1 MESSAT
7 DFLEENPEENR
18 SYVQH
23 SRHLEDEI
31 CRRTAAGESLSSICG
46 GEGMPSR
53 RTVQRWAEDLPAFD
67 QRFRQA
73 RLAGARPVSGKSPG
87 YTPEIADAIVVRVA
101 EGERIDDIL
110 RDPEMPCRATLYTWM
125 ARHPAFAEA
134 LARAREAEVD
144 RLADESWIIA
154 RSARPETARLA
165 AVQLAHLRWLAR
177 VRAPRVY
184 HQRPVEPPR
193 SARPDDV
200 VKTGIELH
208 QIEFNPETGLLRE
221 VTYFSGEQPGD
232 VQMEE
237 AGPWFRPQHPIVE
250 YDPPAYPPGVRT
262 VVDATADADR
272 RPAPPSQASG
282 RLRSDDER
290 WV

>member
-1 MESSAT
+1 S
-7 DFLEENPEENR
+7 
-18 SYVQH
+18 
-23 SRHLEDEI
+23 
-31 CRRTAAGESLSSICG
+31 
-46 GEGMPSR
+46 EGMPSR
-53 RTVQRWAEDLPAFD
+53 RTVVRWAVDLPAFD

-73 RLAGARPVSGKSPG
+73 RLAGARPVSGKAPG

-110 RDPEMPCRATLYTWM
+110 RDPDMPCRATLYTWM

-193 SARPDDV
+193 SAEPPLDV
-200 VKTGIELH
+200 VMVRWETEVDSVTGMVRGVS
-208 QIEFNPETGLLRE
+208 FAANPQTGGVE
-221 VTYFSGEQPGD
+221 VRARGEWHKP
-232 VQMEE
+232 
-237 AGPWFRPQHPIVE
+237 AHPIGHWLSPDHAAQNAPLIRNFASECEVE
-250 YDPPAYPPGVRT
+250 HGSV
-262 VVDATADADR
+262 
-272 RPAPPSQASG
+272 APPEPG
-282 RLRSDDER
+282 ERRSR
-290 WV
+290 GWV

>member
-1 MESSAT
+1 MESAAT

-53 RTVQRWAEDLPAFD
+53 RTVQRWAEDIPAFD

-125 ARHPAFAEA
+125 SRHPEFAQA
-134 LARAREAEVD
+134 LVLAREAEVD

-193 SARPDDV
+193 SARPPLDV
-200 VKTGIELH
+200 VMVRWETEVDSATGMVRSVS
-208 QIEFNPETGLLRE
+208 FKADPRTG
-221 VTYFSGEQPGD
+221 G
-232 VQMEE
+232 VQVK
-237 AGPWFRPQHPIVE
+237 ATGAWHK
-250 YDPPAYPPGVRT
+250 PAYPIGHWLTPDHAAQNAPLIRNFGSGCEVEHVPVEPPEPGE
-262 VVDATADADR
+262 R
-272 RPAPPSQASG
+272 RSRG
-282 RLRSDDER
+282 